1 MSSLITVKLLG
12 KLPDEGAALCFG
24 NEVEARITLF
34 GGVRQSGMQRYWKI
48 PEWFELLFTLQP
60 STDPELAFNGILS
73 SLGDGWERH
82 EISAEEQWAVWN
94 PTQSSAF
101 FSPHIRWANVERFPE
116 SSVVS
121 H

>member
-34 GGVRQSGMQRYWKI
+34 GGVRQSGMQRYWKT
-48 PEWFELLFTLQP
+48 PEWFEFLFTLQP

-73 SLGDGWERH
+73 SLGDGWERYD
-82 EISAEEQWAVWN
+82 ISAEEQWAVWN
-94 PTQSSAF
+94 PAQSNTF